1 MNYREESIMPNTAPI
16 FPKARNQQIVVQE
29 LPDETLV
36 YDLKRH
42 KALCLNRAAGLVW
55 KRCDGQTSVPEIAAL
70 LQRELQ
76 TPVGQ
81 EVVWFALGLLSK
93 ARLLEER
100 LISPSPVAG
109 LSRRELVQMGLA
121 AAIAVPVILS
131 VVAPK
136 AAQAATCLPKDASC
150 TSNSQCCSNFCQ
162 PSSHKCKDNFVP
174 SF

>member
-1 MNYREESIMPNTAPI
+1 MPNTALT
-16 FPKARNQQIVVQE
+16 FPKARSQQIVVQE

-55 KRCDGQTSVPEIAAL
+55 KCCDGQTSVPEIAAL
-70 LQRELQ
+70 LERELQ
-76 TPVGQ
+76 TSVEQ
-81 EVVWFALGLLSK
+81 EVVWSALGQLAK
-93 ARLLEER
+93 ARLLEGR
-100 LISPSPVAG
+100 LILPSAVAG

-136 AAQAATCLPKDASC
+136 AAQAATCLPKNANC

-162 PSSHKCKDNFVP
+162 PSSNKCKDSFVP